1 MDKERICDDR
11 PIEASEEIK
20 KMSEEE
26 LEQEFQR
33 RFGDIC
39 DE

>member
-11 PIEASEEIK
+11 PIEPSEEIK
-20 KMSEEE
+20 KMSEEA
-26 LEQEFQR
+26 LEQDMQR
-33 RFGDIC
+33 RVGDIR